1 MEITTYKNHNPK
13 ATCEENPL
21 DIIKVALFGTN
32 LVIEFIEEINPK
44 IRKDYVRALRKNL
57 QDEIKDYHFNS
68 EIFDMESLKS
78 ELTILK
84 EYEEIPE
91 LIIQVICK
99 HMNPSKE
106 YQPDQG
112 KYELQLLDWLK
123 AYLLWRYYRVKSF
136 LDVLGREEGIAFWK
150 KIAIKLAD
158 YGLENSDEGPPVTEV
173 AKNWMKYGS
182 ETPDNTLMD
191 FTVVKFDEH
200 RVLVKFDVCG
210 VHESLKYLNDS
221 ELTYLSYCYV
231 GDVEDER
238 STKIRRR
245 RRSQVL
251 HLGEFCDEFFWNNE
265 VHPDAKQPPLEF
277 MRKLGKEEPEK
288 IVKEY
293 QGKV

>member
-1 MEITTYKNHNPK
+1 MEITSYKNYNYK

-21 DIIKVALFGTN
+21 DIMKVALFGTN
-32 LVIEFIEEINPK
+32 LVIEFIDEINPE
-44 IRKDYVRALRKNL
+44 IREEYIVAFRKNL
-57 QDEIKDYHFNS
+57 LDEIQDYQFNI
-68 EIFDMESLKS
+68 EVFDLESIAS
-78 ELTILK
+78 ELTILN
-84 EYEEIPE
+84 EYKDIPE

-99 HMNPSKE
+99 HMNPSKK
-106 YQPDQG
+106 YQPKHG
-112 KYELQLLDWLK
+112 KYELLLLDWLK
-123 AYLLWRYYRVKSF
+123 AYLLWRYFRAKSF

-158 YGLENSDEGPPVTEV
+158 YGLENSEEGPPVTEV
-173 AKNWMKYGS
+173 ANGWMKYRS

-191 FTVVKFDEH
+191 FSVVKFDEH
-200 RVLVKFDVCG
+200 RVLVKFDSCG
-210 VHESLKYLNDS
+210 VHEALKYLKDP

-265 VHPDAKQPPLEF
+265 VHPDAKQPPLGF
-277 MRKLGKEEPEK
+277 MRKLGKEEPDK
-288 IVKEY
+288 IIKEY

>member
-1 MEITTYKNHNPK
+1 MEIETYRNHNTK
-13 ATCEENPL
+13 ATYEESPL

-32 LVIEFIEEINPK
+32 LVMEFVEEINPK
-44 IRKDYVRALRKNL
+44 IREDYALALKKNL
-57 QDEIKDYHFNS
+57 QDEANEYQYNL
-68 EIFDMESLKS
+68 EIFDLDSLKKD
-78 ELTILK
+78 LTILK
-84 EYEEIPE
+84 EYNDIPE

-99 HMNPSKE
+99 HMNPTKE
-106 YQPDQG
+106 YHPDRG
-112 KYELQLLDWLK
+112 KYELFLLDWLK
-123 AYLLWRYYRVKSF
+123 AYLLWRYFRTKSF
-136 LDVLGREEGIAFWK
+136 VDVLGREEGITFWK
-150 KIAIKLAD
+150 KIAVKLAD
-158 YGLENSDEGPPVTEV
+158 YGLENSEEGKPVKEV
-173 AKNWMKYGS
+173 AEGWKKYGS

-200 RVLVKFDVCG
+200 KVLVKFDSCG
-210 VHESLKYLNDS
+210 VHEVLKYLNDP